1 MVKKKLIFKQMYGPD
16 ILEGKKTSTI
26 RLYSPVKKG
35 DVVEIRAGKVRIGTA
50 VIEDVEVKE
59 VRELTDEDASRDGFN
74 SREELIKALRKIY
87 GKRIS
92 NTTEVKLIKFRL
104 LGSENNQKDK

>member
-1 MVKKKLIFKQMYGPD
+1 MAKKKLIFKQMYGPD
-16 ILEGKKTSTI
+16 ILEGRKTSTI

-50 VIEDVEVKE
+50 VIEDIEVKE
-59 VRELTDEDASRDGFN
+59 VRELTDEDASRDGFSN
-74 SREELIKALRKIY
+74 REELIKALRRIY

-92 NTTEVKLIKFRL
+92 DTTEVKLIKFRL
-104 LGSENNQKDK
+104 LGSENNQRND

>member
-59 VRELTDEDASRDGFN
+59 VRELTDEDAGRDGFN